1 MKKSKKKPITHIFGR
16 RIQRMIMRAC
26 LVAQKDNSLLLIK
39 SRTQPL
45 WYFPSTKIRKD
56 EVPEQ
61 VLYKMLKEEL
71 GIPLLPASLGYLTTI
86 IDPYY
91 EGQDQ
96 VMLICFSADIC
107 ASLFSS
113 NEMEK
118 LAWIGKDQL
127 KLMASSV
134 QSLIEKVF

>member
-1 MKKSKKKPITHIFGR
+1 MTKSKRRPITHIFGR
-16 RIQRMIMRAC
+16 RIQRMVMRAC
-26 LVAQKDNSLLLIK
+26 LVAQKDSSLLLIK

-71 GIPLLPASLGYLTTI
+71 GILMSITSLGYLTTI
-86 IDPYY
+86 IDPFY
-91 EGQDQ
+91 EGRYK
-96 VMLICFSADIC
+96 VMLICFSIDIPESWHSYTKI
-107 ASLFSS
+107 A
-113 NEMEK
+113 E
-118 LAWIGKDQL
+118 LAWINKDQL
-127 KLMASSV
+127 ELMAPSV